1 MGGGT
6 FVWQGLIRGV
16 NGGFAVFEV
25 ALGWG
30 CPGWLALSGLW
41 EGVACGLCPKSKARR
56 ARLTFEDYPA
66 DKLRRHFTCGFD
78 FKHSL

>member
-1 MGGGT
+1 M
-6 FVWQGLIRGV
+6 
-16 NGGFAVFEV
+16 NGGFAVFKV

-41 EGVACGLCPKSKARR
+41 GEGGGIVGCVQIRKLGAR
-56 ARLTFEDYPA
+56 ASPSEDYPA
-66 DKLRRHFTCGFD
+66 DKLRRHFTCGLD